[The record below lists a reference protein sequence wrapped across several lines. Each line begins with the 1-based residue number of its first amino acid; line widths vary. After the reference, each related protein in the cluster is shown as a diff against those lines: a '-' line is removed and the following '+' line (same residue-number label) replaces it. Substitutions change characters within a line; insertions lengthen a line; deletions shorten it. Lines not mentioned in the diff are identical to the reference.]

1 MIAFCVD
8 ATPQVGMGHLVRCR
22 VLADAFQAI
31 GQKAVI
37 YGPSTSYRLAEDE
50 TRFAAWC
57 ERVPGASIGADAA
70 AFMAFADAHG
80 AKKAVID
87 DYRANGEFQQVLQN
101 AGMDWL
107 QQFDAS
113 REQVF
118 LGRLVVN
125 ASPYE
130 RPEHYRAVASHPEVR
145 FLLGPRYAILRKE
158 FEGIVVP
165 KPREQTGNVFLSFGG
180 GDDKGAALGVLSAL
194 QPIAGPDTRLHL
206 VSGASNPR
214 IAEIAARI
222 EAEGWR
228 NVILHVNPPDIPK
241 LMVASDLAILGGGT
255 TTYEAARC
263 GLPML
268 LLAIAEN
275 QVRQSQ
281 GWEDLG
287 AARYLGRWGDV
298 TPGEVAE
305 AYATL
310 VETVGLAA
318 EMARR
323 GTELVDC
330 GGTRRLMNMLLKG
343 VEE

>member
-8 ATPQVGMGHLVRCR
+8 ATPHVGMGHLVRCR
-22 VLADAFQAI
+22 VLADMLSAI
-31 GQKAVI
+31 GHKAVM
-37 YGPSTSYRLAEDE
+37 YGPAQSYKVAEDK
-50 TRFAAWC
+50 TRFVAWRERAPAVSAA
-57 ERVPGASIGADAA
+57 ADAA
-70 AFMAFADAHG
+70 AFTTFAAAHG
-80 AKKAVID
+80 AKKAVVD
-87 DYRANGEFQQVLQN
+87 DYRANGEFQRVLRD
-101 AGMDWL
+101 AGIDWL

-130 RPEHYRAVASHPEVR
+130 RPEHYRAVASHPQVQ
-145 FLLGPRYAILRKE
+145 FLLGPRYAILREE
-158 FEGIVVP
+158 FERIIVPEP
-165 KPREQTGNVFLSFGG
+165 KARTGDVFLSFGG
-180 GDDKGAALGVLSAL
+180 GDDKGAALGVLTAL
-194 QPIAGPDTRLHL
+194 QPVAGPDMRLHL
-206 VSGASNPR
+206 VSGASNPQ
-214 IAEIAARI
+214 ITKIAARI
-222 EAEGWR
+222 EKEGWK
-228 NVILHVNPPDIPK
+228 NVVLHVNPPDIPK
-241 LMVASDLAILGGGT
+241 LMVASDLAVLGGGT

-263 GLPML
+263 ALPML

-298 TPGEVAE
+298 TSDEIAE
-305 AYATL
+305 AYTTL
-310 VETVGLAA
+310 IADTGPAA

-323 GTELVDC
+323 GAQLVDC
-330 GGTRRLMNMLLKG
+330 GGTRRLINMLLKG

>member
-8 ATPQVGMGHLVRCR
+8 ATPHVGMGHLVRCR
-22 VLADAFQAI
+22 VLADALLAA
-31 GQKAVI
+31 GQKAI
-37 YGPSTSYRLAEDE
+37 MYGPARSYRVVEDE

-57 ERVPGASIGADAA
+57 ERTVDASIAADAA
-70 AFMAFADAHG
+70 AFTAFAAAHG

-87 DYRANGEFQQVLQN
+87 DYRANEVFQRVLQD
-101 AGMDWL
+101 AGIDWL

-130 RPEHYRAVASHPEVR
+130 RPEHYRAVASHPQVE
-145 FLLGPRYAILRKE
+145 FLLGPRYAILREE

-165 KPREQTGNVFLSFGG
+165 EPNGRTGNIFLSFGG

-214 IAEIAARI
+214 IAEISARI
-222 EAEGWR
+222 EREDWK
-228 NVILHVNPPDIPK
+228 NVVLHVNPPNIPN

-281 GWEDLG
+281 GWENLG

-298 TPGEVAE
+298 TPGEIAE

-310 VETVGLAA
+310 VASTGPAA

-323 GTELVDC
+323 GSQLVDC
-330 GGTRRLMNMLLKG
+330 GGTRRLINMLLKG